1 MAKPVANPKPKKQGK
16 APNKRAGPNAVLVGA
31 GGRTERNNVPAVQ
44 GGMQIR
50 PTGQEIRNIRSP
62 KYGEGRLLTG
72 HQYVTSVVTT
82 GADTQLFS
90 GGAAASANIIQLSP
104 DGLNGVVAL
113 ESRPYSRFRFR
124 RIWLEYTPLIGSTQ
138 SGGFAIG
145 VVKGDGSAD
154 SAATMTYS
162 SVQDIEDSMKSNFP
176 TKATMKVELPGDE
189 LYYTEQDSTS
199 IASRRLTQQGQ
210 IIGYPNAS
218 SIGALTMG
226 DLRVFYELEL
236 YYRSAD
242 YGFSVALPRIKNQE
256 EVDFVRQAIAS
267 YRGRKAIVDS
277 AATSVRS
284 ASLPRG
290 GA

>member
-1 MAKPVANPKPKKQGK
+1 MAKPVAKPNPKKVGK
-16 APNKRAGPNAVLVGA
+16 APKRVNSNAVLVGA
-31 GGRTERNNVPAVQ
+31 GGRSERNNVPAVQ
-44 GGMQIR
+44 GGLQIR
-50 PTGQEIRNIRSP
+50 PTGQEIKNIRSP

-82 GADTQLFS
+82 GTDTQLFS
-90 GGAAASANIIQLSP
+90 GGAAASANIVQLSP

-124 RIWLEYTPLIGSTQ
+124 RLWLEYTPLIGSTQ

-154 SAATMTYS
+154 SFATMTYS

-176 TKATMKVELPGDE
+176 VKATMKVELPGDE
-189 LYYTEQDSTS
+189 LYYTEQDSGT
-199 IASRRLTQQGQ
+199 APGRRLSQQGQ

-226 DLRVFYELEL
+226 DLRIFYELEL

-242 YGFSVALPRIKNQE
+242 YGFSVSVPRLKCQE
-256 EVDFVRQAIAS
+256 EADFLRSALQQ
-267 YRGRKAIVDS
+267 YRGRKAIVDT
-277 AATSVRS
+277 AAAGVRS